1 MTEFLICFSAVS
13 LIFTKEEKVIDGL
26 IKTFISNPEK
36 TLFIAKTI
44 MLLFFNID
52 NIIGDTGP
60 VIPFVSLTLGILVFY
75 SFFLEHYY
83 CGNNK
88 TKEFFNY
95 SLSIIYFFSGIFI
108 FLGYVLKERER
119 KGYFYFFIL
128 FCMILVLI
136 FNNLVIK
143 IKIINFK
150 DNSQKL
156 SQFEIFL
163 HVRNLLESIKKKS
176 DDRSFMLNYIEYNN
190 YYILPNNSNL
200 KGEQNTALSEED
212 ENYNFYCKIER
223 SLKNKIILFKNCLLL
238 KMLHFLILKEYIQNY
253 KGAYL
258 ILYQLYS
265 NIEKNLLYATYSEN
279 FFIYRLKKSIEND
292 SIEFQMN
299 KSDISIRYQIN
310 SLIDLI
316 TNVSELYFSFWNLL
330 LASSKVKEVKRI
342 NQIGFIIHKLIIE
355 IEYKFKEI
363 ENIKIKDKKIV
374 LLYGLYLRDVLN
386 DKERAQIYLNIDSND
401 VNLTESKFKN
411 KNDFISTSQFQFLI
425 ISLNRNTLGI
435 IEKISREFSLKLGYS
450 PNELIGQNI
459 KILFPSLLNDE
470 IIKYLENTFKD
481 AYHYKTT
488 NKFLY
493 LKTKSKHI
501 EPFPIKISVQFD
513 EDHNNF
519 LLCKLDVLR
528 LSNKKKI
535 NECHILTDKQFI
547 INLYSSSSIHLL
559 NLSTKYIGNSMDIS
573 ILIREFN
580 EEIVNVISSQTIKNV
595 DIVLIKQAIM
605 KYKFINKEN
614 IISWTLTNNL
624 FKLLCDQIVLN
635 ERLIGYY
642 FHFVYI
648 PKKSDKG
655 KTIIQNSY
663 SFKNKLRNPKSKRT
677 SILGNNSIQR
687 KSLNFSASPTINDY
701 FNISDNFIPE
711 VEKKINYFPIKEN
724 YYFSQNTSEDNIIN
738 FFQNY
743 KKNKI
748 EQLEKLEEEEDSE
761 EESFYSNS
769 EQSINQKNKDSNYI
783 DSSDYLS
790 DSDDFR
796 SEEIEI
802 IDKESESE
810 IEKKKKIE
818 RKKTEKKDGKKS
830 NKSSTKKVLVNVNK
844 EDENYYKINFNHMHF
859 LIYDF
864 SKNVCEEIKNFEF
877 RSKVEQ
883 IILDEKV
890 NILSIKSI
898 NKKRRRIS
906 LTANLENKK
915 KEEIKEKNIPNEGKI
930 KLNSSS
936 SSIFSLNIYII
947 IWSVIIVF
955 YFLILLGMG
964 IIYFIICLNIREKI
978 IKSLGIH
985 NSLSDL
991 MQNGNIV
998 YYFSYQL
1005 IIIQNSLFTNY
1016 YPPREHL
1023 KIEAR
1028 DELLSLYN
1036 HVIQVIKEITIY
1048 TNSVTQKN
1056 KSKIKNFHLNLVS
1069 LNKNLKTNITKATVI
1084 NILEE
1089 YAYSIFGMLHLE
1101 DEELSFTQKDF
1112 NFILSNYGTLLI
1124 EHLQEY
1130 CDIFI
1135 DEFNSVRNYLYVMT
1149 VIFLCCFSF
1158 VIICSFY
1165 LQIKIISQIILEQ
1178 EKITNIFFKINPEY
1192 IINAIK
1198 NCENFIELNQKDK
1211 SDPEHL
1217 VSYPH
1222 IQISQKENTE
1232 MNSSHQELETHH
1244 LINKKIQHG
1253 IEKRKTKES
1262 NNKIF
1267 SKTRL
1272 DKNYMYSFS
1281 LPIFIYIIILIYI
1294 IIFQIKQYKNE
1305 FELSN
1310 LYFLLLNHRSFY
1322 VKYYNYI
1329 KTMLIYFGQRKT
1341 NYLIKNTFNELKTFS
1356 DNLLE
1361 KNQELWNIIFNDLF
1375 FLKKNELELFNT
1387 IVFGNI
1393 CSYFQNYSNS
1403 YQVSC
1408 EQIGDGIANYG
1419 LYTTSIYCF
1428 QLILYLQNNLEKI
1441 LEEGEKKG
1449 YKYDEIYYKSDS
1461 INELFPE
1468 DKNLWEDY
1476 KSLNPFLLINN
1487 KKVHDLTILIQQIT
1501 RNAFTG
1507 LRVMLRNKMN
1517 QIVLKVKE
1525 NILFF
1530 AIGLFVILTS
1540 STIIL
1545 IIPKIV
1551 RKNIELIEEKN
1562 MLKIIPKNELE
1573 LILIKEGI
1581 K

>member
-1 MTEFLICFSAVS
+1 
-13 LIFTKEEKVIDGL
+13 
-26 IKTFISNPEK
+26 
-36 TLFIAKTI
+36 
-44 MLLFFNID
+44 
-52 NIIGDTGP
+52 
-60 VIPFVSLTLGILVFY
+60 
-75 SFFLEHYY
+75 
-83 CGNNK
+83 
-88 TKEFFNY
+88 
-95 SLSIIYFFSGIFI
+95 
-108 FLGYVLKERER
+108 
-119 KGYFYFFIL
+119 
-128 FCMILVLI
+128 
-136 FNNLVIK
+136 
-143 IKIINFK
+143 
-150 DNSQKL
+150 
-156 SQFEIFL
+156 
-163 HVRNLLESIKKKS
+163 
-176 DDRSFMLNYIEYNN
+176 
-190 YYILPNNSNL
+190 
-200 KGEQNTALSEED
+200 
-212 ENYNFYCKIER
+212 
-223 SLKNKIILFKNCLLL
+223 
-238 KMLHFLILKEYIQNY
+238 
-253 KGAYL
+253 
-258 ILYQLYS
+258 
-265 NIEKNLLYATYSEN
+265 
-279 FFIYRLKKSIEND
+279 
-292 SIEFQMN
+292 
-299 KSDISIRYQIN
+299 
-310 SLIDLI
+310 
-316 TNVSELYFSFWNLL
+316 
-330 LASSKVKEVKRI
+330 
-342 NQIGFIIHKLIIE
+342 
-355 IEYKFKEI
+355 
-363 ENIKIKDKKIV
+363 
-374 LLYGLYLRDVLN
+374 
-386 DKERAQIYLNIDSND
+386 
-401 VNLTESKFKN
+401 
-411 KNDFISTSQFQFLI
+411 
-425 ISLNRNTLGI
+425 
-435 IEKISREFSLKLGYS
+435 
-450 PNELIGQNI
+450 
-459 KILFPSLLNDE
+459 
-470 IIKYLENTFKD
+470 
-481 AYHYKTT
+481 
-488 NKFLY
+488 
-493 LKTKSKHI
+493 
-501 EPFPIKISVQFD
+501 
-513 EDHNNF
+513 
-519 LLCKLDVLR
+519 
-528 LSNKKKI
+528 
-535 NECHILTDKQFI
+535 
-547 INLYSSSSIHLL
+547 
-559 NLSTKYIGNSMDIS
+559 
-573 ILIREFN
+573 
-580 EEIVNVISSQTIKNV
+580 
-595 DIVLIKQAIM
+595 
-605 KYKFINKEN
+605 
-614 IISWTLTNNL
+614 
-624 FKLLCDQIVLN
+624 
-635 ERLIGYY
+635 
-642 FHFVYI
+642 
-648 PKKSDKG
+648 
-655 KTIIQNSY
+655 
-663 SFKNKLRNPKSKRT
+663 
-677 SILGNNSIQR
+677 
-687 KSLNFSASPTINDY
+687 
-701 FNISDNFIPE
+701 
-711 VEKKINYFPIKEN
+711 
-724 YYFSQNTSEDNIIN
+724 
-738 FFQNY
+738 
-743 KKNKI
+743 
-748 EQLEKLEEEEDSE
+748 
-761 EESFYSNS
+761 
-769 EQSINQKNKDSNYI
+769 
-783 DSSDYLS
+783 
-790 DSDDFR
+790 
-796 SEEIEI
+796 
-802 IDKESESE
+802 
-810 IEKKKKIE
+810 
-818 RKKTEKKDGKKS
+818 
-830 NKSSTKKVLVNVNK
+830 
-844 EDENYYKINFNHMHF
+844 MHF

-890 NILSIKSI
+890 NILSIKSM

-930 KLNSSS
+930 KLKSSS

-1016 YPPREHL
+1016 YQPREHL

-1036 HVIQVIKEITIY
+1036 HAIQVIKEITIY